1 MNEMVIWLVVI
12 AAFVFRAL
20 KKNGTLDELFAGA
33 KKRKENKAER
43 VVYEQP
49 EEGSG
54 KKEKKKGPGIRVP
67 KNTGLAVTVVVIVLV
82 AAVLSFDSFYTLS
95 EEEMAVVTT
104 FGKPAVEEASGLH
117 FKIPVIQRVTKV
129 SKAITGMQIGYT
141 TDPARAD
148 GASIDNPVSI
158 ENESLMITK
167 DFNLTNV
174 DFYVEYMVT
183 DPVQAVR
190 HRSVYESIIKNL
202 AQSYIRDTVG
212 VYNVDDVIT
221 TAKSLIH
228 VVDKMNQ
235 AGTQENYS
243 GKLAKEEKEETEY
256 LKQLEKE
263 EEKKRIQEVLNY
275 SEEDKE
281 FDASAVHIP
290 DVSRTPRR
298 LDNINTDYYDKEE
311 TKAYIRSQCEI
322 MEEATGHIELAME
335 EYNVVTEHFSD
346 IQLIDTAPD
355 NIRRRITETADRVDN
370 LTVDRRIFKSGE
382 HKLSTHTYHRMEQF
396 EDELPRGMKYLEKQ
410 ESYYETVKRDMRI
423 LEGERMS
430 LRMEAAALTTRQ
442 LRIRS
447 LALAAIVGLAF
458 VFMVFFI
465 ALSVTEDTQ
474 NTMLYIVVAFLGA
487 VLALGMFA
495 LLKYTERQV
504 LVTEIKLNKAT
515 TLLNKTKIKYINA
528 ANTLDY
534 EYHKYHVRSSYELS
548 KKYEVYMDMKNEQ
561 RKIVQM
567 TTKLSEAE
575 EDLLDLLKKLGLYDA
590 KLWLSQVRALVYS
603 KDMVEVRHDLN
614 TQRQKLRKQIE
625 YNENRIEEAKKNIKE
640 AAVRNPDCM
649 DEAIHIIEQFE
660 SKNVRNQ

>member
-1 MNEMVIWLVVI
+1 MGLLNYIKGTIKENYDLEDIEDIEDIDDFVYDDEQNTGEEQNADNLRTEDLTGLVSEFEKNYQKHEKK
-12 AAFVFRAL
+12 AKAPQ
-20 KKNGTLDELFAGA
+20 KKNKKVSSEEKIQEQRRKAKEEEKKYDELL
-33 KKRKENKAER
+33 N
-43 VVYEQP
+43 
-49 EEGSG
+49 S
-54 KKEKKKGPGIRVP
+54 
-67 KNTGLAVTVVVIVLV
+67 
-82 AAVLSFDSFYTLS
+82 
-95 EEEMAVVTT
+95 
-104 FGKPAVEEASGLH
+104 
-117 FKIPVIQRVTKV
+117 
-129 SKAITGMQIGYT
+129 
-141 TDPARAD
+141 
-148 GASIDNPVSI
+148 
-158 ENESLMITK
+158 
-167 DFNLTNV
+167 
-174 DFYVEYMVT
+174 
-183 DPVQAVR
+183 VQ
-190 HRSVYESIIKNL
+190 
-202 AQSYIRDTVG
+202 
-212 VYNVDDVIT
+212 
-221 TAKSLIH
+221 AKSLIH

-256 LKQLEKE
+256 LKQLEKK

-335 EYNVVTEHFSD
+335 EYNVV
-346 IQLIDTAPD
+346 
-355 NIRRRITETADRVDN
+355 TETADRVDN

>member
-1 MNEMVIWLVVI
+1 MGLLNYIKGTIKENYDLEDIEDLEDIDDFVYDDEQNTGEEQNADNSRTEDLTGLVSEFEKNYQKHEKK
-12 AAFVFRAL
+12 AKAPQ
-20 KKNGTLDELFAGA
+20 KKNKKVSSEEKIQEQRRKAKEEEKKYDELL
-33 KKRKENKAER
+33 N
-43 VVYEQP
+43 
-49 EEGSG
+49 S
-54 KKEKKKGPGIRVP
+54 
-67 KNTGLAVTVVVIVLV
+67 
-82 AAVLSFDSFYTLS
+82 
-95 EEEMAVVTT
+95 
-104 FGKPAVEEASGLH
+104 
-117 FKIPVIQRVTKV
+117 
-129 SKAITGMQIGYT
+129 
-141 TDPARAD
+141 
-148 GASIDNPVSI
+148 
-158 ENESLMITK
+158 
-167 DFNLTNV
+167 
-174 DFYVEYMVT
+174 
-183 DPVQAVR
+183 VQ
-190 HRSVYESIIKNL
+190 
-202 AQSYIRDTVG
+202 
-212 VYNVDDVIT
+212 
-221 TAKSLIH
+221 AKSLIH

-256 LKQLEKE
+256 LKQLEKK